1 MNASRMILLL
11 LVHPW
16 IDDCK
21 CQEPTSHKP
30 KTIVADPRHACA
42 TTMEMLKGVCSVTV
56 AKPSREGNITSRKDP
71 AFIETAISIVMPCQE
86 YLRFRFRPKLVKS
99 MRIMTI

>member
-30 KTIVADPRHACA
+30 KAIVADPKHACA
-42 TTMEMLKGVCSVTV
+42 TTMEILKAVCPVAVT
-56 AKPSREGNITSRKDP
+56 KPSREASITSRKDP
-71 AFIETAISIVMPCQE
+71 AFIRTVMSIVMPCQE